1 MSRDRRAAHVDVT
14 YARRVKLAAALPL
27 GLALGLGLVATP
39 ARADD
44 TDDCSRNYELAQRS
58 RQQSKLVAARSQ
70 LLVCAQDR
78 CPAVLR
84 KDCVAWLAEVNA
96 ALPAIAVQAR
106 GNDGCDRP
114 LATVWLDGTLVPRGA
129 EGRPIDLDPGPHGV
143 RVDIDSSM
151 VEQTVVVSAGDR
163 ARVVTL
169 SPAGPKA
176 TCGAPAGSAAGL
188 GPPAPPPDGPPH
200 EHEGARPVP
209 ALVYVLG
216 GVGLVG
222 LGVGAGFGIGG
233 LSQKSTLDQC
243 KGSCSN
249 RDVDTMQR
257 TFLVSDI
264 ATGVGI
270 VALAAATIV
279 YLTR

>member
-1 MSRDRRAAHVDVT
+1 MA
-14 YARRVKLAAALPL
+14 
-27 GLALGLGLVATP
+27 LALGLA
-39 ARADD
+39 ARSAAADD

-106 GNDGCDRP
+106 GSDGCDRP
-114 LATVWLDGTLVPRGA
+114 LATVWLDGTLVTRGA
-129 EGRPIDLDPGPHGV
+129 EGRPIDLDPGAHGV
-143 RVDIDSSM
+143 RVDIDGSM

-163 ARVVTL
+163 GRVVTL
-169 SPAGPKA
+169 SPAGQKA
-176 TCGAPAGSAAGL
+176 TCGAPAVSLVGL
-188 GPPAPPPDGPPH
+188 GPPPPGAAAH

-233 LSQKSTLDQC
+233 LSQKATLDQC

-257 TFLVSDI
+257 TFLVGDI